1 MAGLFSGEFD
11 VRVETP
17 SRRTFLITWRT
28 WSGNSEEQ
36 WSSAQGLESV
46 LISIQSLMSSNPYMN
61 EPGFAKA
68 DSEEDTE
75 NMKNYTAKVISQ
87 RFLQQGFSDLLI

>member
-1 MAGLFSGEFD
+1 
-11 VRVETP
+11 
-17 SRRTFLITWRT
+17 
-28 WSGNSEEQ
+28 
-36 WSSAQGLESV
+36 
-46 LISIQSLMSSNPYMN
+46 MN